1 MILGIDPGMA
11 SLGYSVLTFSGDL
24 VDAGVIRTEKIN
36 KKQKNFHAV
45 SSDVERLR
53 YILRTLKAL
62 MNDHEIKLMAIEMPS
77 FHPKF
82 AKQVVRQ
89 ISLVWGAL
97 VGLAEEWRL
106 PIVQISPQ
114 EARKNLL
121 GKSQG
126 PKDALQSALR
136 GKLKAVDSFAIKF
149 PATQREHL
157 FDACAIAFAA
167 LNSELAMAIGR

>member
-11 SLGYSVLTFSGDL
+11 SLGYSVLTLDGEL
-24 VDAGVIRTEKIN
+24 VNAGVIRTEKIN

-53 YILRTLKAL
+53 YILRALKRVLA
-62 MNDHEIKLMAIEMPS
+62 DHEIKLMAIEMPS

-89 ISLVWGAL
+89 ISLVWGAM
-97 VGLAEEWRL
+97 VGLSEEIRC
-106 PIVQISPQ
+106 PIVQVSPQ

-126 PKDALQSALR
+126 SKEDLQKALC
-136 GKLKAVDSFAIKF
+136 GKLKHASYFAEKF

-157 FDACAIAFAA
+157 FDACAVAFAA
-167 LNSELAMAIGR
+167 INSEMAMVLAR